1 MDTSSYL
8 FLVGRTDVEACHHDG
23 CPWHQVEF
31 GVGGAIV
38 GRPESRQTKTSTS
51 KKLFVRILLQWSH
64 RTISIAKAIMVMSWR
79 TGPLKMPAA
88 HTIC

>member
-8 FLVGRTDVEACHHDG
+8 FLVGRTDVEAGDHDG

-38 GRPESRQTKTSTS
+38 GRPESRQTKT
-51 KKLFVRILLQWSH
+51 
-64 RTISIAKAIMVMSWR
+64 R
-79 TGPLKMPAA
+79 TGG
-88 HTIC
+88 I